1 MADGKP
7 TSVLNLSCPVP
18 RVADDRIVLAHGG
31 GGRLT
36 HQLIEKIFLPA
47 FSNAVLDQRHD
58 GAVLT
63 FDGLTSGSR
72 LAFTT
77 DSFVVR
83 PLIFPGGNIGDLAVN
98 GTVNDL
104 AMCGARPLYLSA
116 GFILEEGLEMETLRT
131 VVTSMREAA
140 AKAGVQLVTG
150 DTKVVDKGKG
160 DGIFIN
166 TSGIGVIEPRT
177 GLVDSSENTRN
188 SFERARNEFESARN
202 SFERARLQPRHQ
214 GPGNTGALAPERWP
228 LATGR
233 IEETIFSAKTAIGP
247 ASVQPGDAVIIS
259 GDLGRHGIAILS
271 VREGLEFESPIL
283 SDTAS
288 VWPAVEALLS
298 AGIEIHC
305 LRDLTRGGLATTLNE
320 IAGDRNICI
329 KLEEALI
336 PVDETVQGAC
346 EILGLDPLYVA
357 NEGRFAAFVPEAQAA
372 AALDVLKKVEV
383 SQGSVRVGKVEET
396 PGRTVV
402 LQSRIGGNRVVDMLS
417 GEQLPRI
424 C

>member
-1 MADGKP
+1 MADVK
-7 TSVLNLSCPVP
+7 TFNLSCPVP

-47 FSNAVLDQRHD
+47 FANDALEQRHD
-58 GAVLT
+58 GAVIPVN
-63 FDGLTSGSR
+63 GAR

-131 VVTSMREAA
+131 VVNSMRAA
-140 AKAGVQLVTG
+140 AARAGVKLVTG

-166 TSGIGVIEPRT
+166 TSGIGVIE
-177 GLVDSSENTRN
+177 
-188 SFERARNEFESARN
+188 EFPCLAQSAR
-202 SFERARLQPRHQ
+202 H
-214 GPGNTGALAPERWP
+214 GAPPITLD
-228 LATGR
+228 
-233 IEETIFSAKTAIGP
+233 ETKTNGVPQVPPTLRDAGSAVAAIGP
-247 ASVQPGDAVIIS
+247 GFVQPGDLVIVS

-271 VREGLEFESPIL
+271 VREGIEFESPIL
-283 SDTAS
+283 SDCAN
-288 VWPAVEALLS
+288 VWPAVEALLN

-320 IAGDRNICI
+320 IASDRKVCI
-329 KLEEALI
+329 KLDEALI
-336 PVDETVQGAC
+336 PVHEVVQGAC

-357 NEGRFAAFVPEAQAA
+357 NEGRFAAFVPAAQVE
-372 AALDVLKKVEV
+372 AALSVLKGVEV
-383 SQGSVRVGKVEET
+383 SEGAVRIGRVEEA
-396 PGRTVV
+396 PGRTVL
-402 LQSRIGGNRVVDMLS
+402 LQSRVGGNRVVDMLS